1 MLDYTRSVFLQ
12 TKEDLRKLGLLCSF
26 SLQSFQIIYLIYTL
40 CIGSGIL
47 AANIALLVL
56 SSAYFLFMV
65 YINWTDTKKEIRKI
79 FKTIY
84 RWGKRLIKLFTL
96 GVSVY
101 GLFITA
107 NEHATITT
115 TVSIILLVFM
125 LMGWL
130 LDLLLEVLTRIV
142 EKRGK
147 LFLEALKMDIE
158 PAYKAVNFI
167 QKIRGKETNDEFVSS
182 DARTILTQ
190 LKETHVGSEPPTKKE
205 LKALKKAEKKAL
217 KMAKKA
223 AKLKD

>member
-1 MLDYTRSVFLQ
+1 MLDYTRSVFMQ

-26 SLQSFQIIYLIYTL
+26 ALQSFQIIYLIYTL

-47 AANIALLVL
+47 VANIALLVL
-56 SSAYFLFMV
+56 SSAYFIFTV
-65 YINWTDTKKEIRKI
+65 YVNWKETKKEIKKI
-79 FKTIY
+79 FKTLY

-107 NEHATITT
+107 SEPT
-115 TVSIILLVFM
+115 TVKTTISIILLVFM
-125 LMGWL
+125 LLGWV

-147 LFLEALKMDIE
+147 LFLDALKMDIE

-167 QKIRGKETNDEFVSS
+167 QKIRGKEIKEEIVSA
-182 DARTILTQ
+182 DAREKLTH

-205 LKALKKAEKKAL
+205 LKALKKAEAKAIKL
-217 KMAKKA
+217 AKKA
-223 AKLKD
+223 EKLNK